1 MIMFFAY
8 LDFYT
13 TMVNKYQTFLST
25 GGDDNRV
32 EFWKDQLGYYT
43 SKLNEFNN

>member
-1 MIMFFAY
+1 MDQIYKYSFYYHAVQKY
-8 LDFYT
+8 TDF
-13 TMVNKYQTFLST
+13 LIT